1 MISNDGKVKAPRF
14 TRTSS
19 ANKGFGLRK
28 NFHLRFAMVIS
39 LGFAVFGIYVGQLIL
54 LGNFHEILPGQ
65 YYRSAQLSGERLG
78 AEIDRYGIRTVI
90 NLRGE
95 HVGTPWYDEEA
106 EATASRGVTLVN
118 FGMSALRELPPQQV
132 QQLLAILK
140 TAEQPILV
148 HCMSGA
154 DRTGLASVMF
164 LQQVAGIDEET
175 AEWQLSPLYGHLNL
189 PFLGAYA
196 MDDTW
201 EALERVAGIDS

>member
-1 MISNDGKVKAPRF
+1 MA
-14 TRTSS
+14 
-19 ANKGFGLRK
+19 FGLGI
-28 NFHLRFAMVIS
+28 A
-39 LGFAVFGIYVGQLIL
+39 AVAIYIGQLIL
-54 LGNFHEILPGQ
+54 FGNFHEIIPGQ

-95 HVGTPWYDEEA
+95 HVGTPWYDEEV

-140 TAEQPILV
+140 TAEQPMLV

-164 LQQVAGIDEET
+164 LQQVAGVDEET
-175 AEWQLSPLYGHLNL
+175 AEWQLSPFYGHLNL